1 MAVLYRYAP
10 QRNTPASP
18 RDGCHSGYHVDGEKK
33 TWVSALLQRFHLSG
47 VVFTTL
53 WLWYVQPRTC
63 HFPRLLCS
71 IRPFTTISARG
82 RCSPHS
88 VLAMASKFI
97 GFGCFICAAQRAVFS
112 SNPRHRWQLGV
123 SVDWFL
129 RRLPFRQG
137 HLLACFSCLTIRVVT
152 VRVSNRGEHCTVF
165 YCVLRTRLPSF
176 SEVALPVPY
185 RRNSESANSYTLPP
199 LQSVT
204 RLVVCRTSCCVTV
217 TPCPAG

>member
-1 MAVLYRYAP
+1 
-10 QRNTPASP
+10 
-18 RDGCHSGYHVDGEKK
+18 
-33 TWVSALLQRFHLSG
+33 
-47 VVFTTL
+47 
-53 WLWYVQPRTC
+53 
-63 HFPRLLCS
+63 
-71 IRPFTTISARG
+71 
-82 RCSPHS
+82 
-88 VLAMASKFI
+88 MASKFI
-97 GFGCFICAAQRAVFS
+97 GFGCFICAAQRAVLS

-137 HLLACFSCLTIRVVT
+137 HLLACFSCLTICVVT

-185 RRNSESANSYTLPP
+185 RRNFESANSYTLPP

-217 TPCPAG
+217 TPCPAGGWPGHPCSHWQPLVCLLRLVRRADDTLGFACHPLSQ